1 MAKIL
6 TTTKSVVITD
16 GGVAAVDTEV
26 TYTKEVDEFAR
37 SSATIQTGKDITLCV
52 QGTDIAGPPTITD
65 PFVLPLSKITGYSIK
80 SDVQLE
86 VKENGAAVAVQ
97 AGPGEF
103 GKDVAMIDTIELAN
117 ESGLTGHVSFIV
129 WGER

>member
-16 GGVAAVDTEV
+16 GGVAAVDTEM

-52 QGTDIAGPPTITD
+52 QGTDVALITD
-65 PFVLPLSKITGYSIK
+65 PFVLPLTKITGYSIK

-86 VKENGAAVAVQ
+86 VKENGAAAAVQ